1 MCLAR
6 LNADGTLDPTF
17 IGPNGT
23 GNGTFNVSLP
33 SNVDLEVI
41 SAALQPDGKILV
53 GGNCGD
59 NPPRFVLPTYR
70 FCVSRFNTNGTWDL
84 PFSNGTGSGQTG
96 MMLLP
101 LAPGNSYNR
110 GGTIALQ
117 SDGKIVIAGGCSNP
131 SGTSDPPNYT
141 QSCVARLNANGSV
154 DTTFGAPS
162 GAGWVLLPRLADPL
176 GYGVYS
182 PLSAIA
188 LQPDGKIIVA
198 GICEDYGNAH
208 KHCLARLNG
217 ANGALDASF
226 VGPAGT
232 GSGIFLLPINS
243 NVPQLKGRVSIAL
256 QPNGKIVLAGY
267 CSATGI
273 GPDDQGLNHFDFCL
287 ARMLGNGA
295 FDTSFV
301 GPAGDA
307 AGRFVMPV
315 GDSEDFAFSMAL
327 QPNGRIV
334 VAGGCID
341 TFNDAGFGPNPG
353 TFDFCVVRFN
363 SDGSIDQDFAGP
375 RPTAG
380 NSRYLLPVGVYDDFV
395 NSVAL
400 QPDGKIVLAGACRD
414 ATSYFDFDFC
424 VARLNGDAVTG
435 SACMPDVDGDGSFLP
450 MTDSLMLIRY
460 ALGLASDAVIAGIN
474 FPAGATRKTS
484 SRIGGF
490 LASLCEP
497 EVSCQMDIDGNGA
510 FNANT
515 DALILARL
523 AMGFRGPALISGMT
537 FGAGATRNTWV
548 PIRDYLSTQ
557 CGLSPE

>member
-1 MCLAR
+1 M
-6 LNADGTLDPTF
+6 
-17 IGPNGT
+17 
-23 GNGTFNVSLP
+23 
-33 SNVDLEVI
+33 
-41 SAALQPDGKILV
+41 
-53 GGNCGD
+53 
-59 NPPRFVLPTYR
+59 
-70 FCVSRFNTNGTWDL
+70 
-84 PFSNGTGSGQTG
+84 
-96 MMLLP
+96 
-101 LAPGNSYNR
+101 
-110 GGTIALQ
+110 
-117 SDGKIVIAGGCSNP
+117 
-131 SGTSDPPNYT
+131 
-141 QSCVARLNANGSV
+141 
-154 DTTFGAPS
+154 
-162 GAGWVLLPRLADPL
+162 
-176 GYGVYS
+176 
-182 PLSAIA
+182 
-188 LQPDGKIIVA
+188 
-198 GICEDYGNAH
+198 
-208 KHCLARLNG
+208 
-217 ANGALDASF
+217 
-226 VGPAGT
+226 
-232 GSGIFLLPINS
+232 
-243 NVPQLKGRVSIAL
+243 SIAL

-435 SACMPDVDGDGSFLP
+435 SACMPGVDGDGSFLP

-490 LASLCEP
+490 LASLCGP